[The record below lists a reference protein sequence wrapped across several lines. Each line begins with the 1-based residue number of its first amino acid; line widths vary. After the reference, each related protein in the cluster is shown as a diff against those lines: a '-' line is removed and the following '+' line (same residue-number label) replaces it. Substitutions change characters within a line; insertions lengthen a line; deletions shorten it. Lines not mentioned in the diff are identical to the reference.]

1 MSDTDCLVIGG
12 GVHGLIAAACLARA
26 GNRVLLLEAR
36 ERLGG
41 LCTTESFA
49 EGFSAPL
56 GAHAVYA
63 LDPGVV
69 KDLRLARHGLQFAV
83 RDMPLAGL
91 DGDGKSIVI
100 ARDIHRTAAG
110 IAVHSDH
117 DAKAWP
123 AFRRELFDLA
133 RALRPWWSGT
143 GNLPDGDLRR
153 RYEILSCTG
162 AGAWLDSW
170 FETDIL
176 KAALCFDATAG
187 SLSTL
192 DAGSALALVWRAAQ
206 EMSGLQGAVAQV
218 KDETLLTSLIKAAQA
233 NGVELRTGA
242 RVAEILTDGSAVV
255 GARLENGE
263 NFVAPNVLCSLSRG
277 QTLSKLV
284 KPPAMGIAQMAT
296 LASGPNRLSEAKVLL
311 AANDLSALGG
321 VSLIRNARFILADR
335 LDTYATVEMIAR
347 AGQLADELPMEIAIL
362 PATAASTQTTKVVS
376 MLIRPVPRIPSSG
389 WTASKKQLLA
399 QATRTFERL
408 TTNTN
413 ARIMGAKVFAPDDL
427 DALGYQVP
435 HIDTRHLMASLSS
448 RMETPLRGLLLCGAD
463 AEPLPA
469 ISGRAARLAA
479 SLVTGRT

>member
-1 MSDTDCLVIGG
+1 MSDMDCLVIGG

-91 DGDGKSIVI
+91 DGDGKSIMI
-100 ARDIHRTAAG
+100 ARDIHRTATG
-110 IAVHSDH
+110 IAIHSDH

-133 RALRPWWSGT
+133 RALRPWWSGS
-143 GNLPDGDLRR
+143 GNLPDGDMRR
-153 RYEILSCTG
+153 RYETLSRMG
-162 AGAWLDSW
+162 AAAWLDSW
-170 FETDIL
+170 FETDL
-176 KAALCFDATAG
+176 VKAALCFDATAG

-218 KDETLLTSLIKAAQA
+218 KGDTLLTSLIVAAQA
-233 NGVELRTGA
+233 NGAELRTGA
-242 RVAEILTDGSAVV
+242 RVAEILTDGDAVA

-263 NFVAPNVLCSLSRG
+263 TFVAPNVLCSPSCRQVLCG
-277 QTLSKLV
+277 LV
-284 KPPAMGIAQMAT
+284 KPPATGIAQKAT
-296 LASGPNRLSEAKVLL
+296 LASGRNHLSEAKVLL
-311 AANDLSALGG
+311 AVSDLSVLGG
-321 VSLIRNARFILADR
+321 VSLATNARFVLAGR
-335 LDTYATVEMIAR
+335 LETYATAEMVAR
-347 AGQLADELPMEIAIL
+347 AGQLANELPMEIAFL
-362 PATAASTQTTKVVS
+362 PAAGTPTQILKVVS
-376 MLIRPVPRIPSSG
+376 MLIRPVPRFPSSG
-389 WTASKKQLLA
+389 WSVLKKQLLA

-408 TTNTN
+408 TANTS
-413 ARIMGAKVFAPDDL
+413 ARIVAAEVFTPDDL
-427 DALGYQVP
+427 DARGFEEP
-435 HIDTRHLMASLSS
+435 HADIRHLTASPAS
-448 RMETPLRGLLLCGAD
+448 RMETPLSGLLLCGAD

-479 SLVTGRT
+479 SRLAGRA